1 MVVQKLEEDKKTD
14 KKTDKKDDETPLEDI
29 VPCDILE
36 LCVGPEAMR
45 KAFFECD
52 VFQIFDALKIEG
64 KNKEDFIKFI
74 RSLDFLYDNYEESD
88 KMESERKQRLLSQ
101 KEQQENEIKPEQ
113 ETNE

>member
-1 MVVQKLEEDKKTD
+1 
-14 KKTDKKDDETPLEDI
+14 
-29 VPCDILE
+29 
-36 LCVGPEAMR
+36 MR

-101 KEQQENEIKPEQ
+101 KEGIETYYQGQENTPENQRKTRRIKR
-113 ETNE
+113 N